1 MPTRRAAASA
11 AASVTRTSSSAR
23 LRSGRSSSGIGV
35 MGLRSPR
42 SFRAACAGALT
53 PRSASRRRRPSSP
66 SRAGRRRG
74 RCAARSR
81 SRPERRAGHPHE
93 LGRPQARGPHSPDP
107 IGIAATIARSVASSH
122 GPCAVRR
129 RCRPPAFHVSSYTGR
144 NGGCASGSGAVRQT
158 TPSRIRGS
166 LPSRRSRGGGG
177 SGPAERTGR
186 AGTPGGGEQEA
197 AGNAGA
203 GVIEVPRHLGAAAA
217 LGHLDPAGERQR
229 DLRQRKRPPEA
240 LVGGGDA
247 LQRLVHGPPTLRAP
261 ARGRQVGSGT
271 EMPGIRWGLTVPF
284 AGVPLA
290 DHGELYR
297 RIEAAGYDDVWTS
310 ETAGYDGFTPLALA
324 AVQTSRLRLATGVVN
339 PFTRGPAV
347 LAQHCAALADASG
360 GRFVLGLGS
369 SSNVIVERWD
379 GVPVE
384 KPLSR
389 MRDTIEGLR
398 PVLAGERGPGG
409 FKLENPP
416 SSEVPIVVAALRGRM
431 LALAAELGD
440 GAFTNF
446 LPLSGAAQVRDAFGA
461 PDKELVCRFF
471 CFPAAEA
478 EALPAARRM
487 LVAYATV
494 PVYAAFFRWLG
505 WGERIDPMVS
515 AWEDGD
521 RKRALELVPD
531 ELVREVFVFGDG
543 GVQRERLQAFAEAGI
558 TTFVLAP
565 ICEPGEVGSFVDAL
579 APARG

>member
-1 MPTRRAAASA
+1 
-11 AASVTRTSSSAR
+11 
-23 LRSGRSSSGIGV
+23 
-35 MGLRSPR
+35 
-42 SFRAACAGALT
+42 
-53 PRSASRRRRPSSP
+53 
-66 SRAGRRRG
+66 
-74 RCAARSR
+74 
-81 SRPERRAGHPHE
+81 
-93 LGRPQARGPHSPDP
+93 
-107 IGIAATIARSVASSH
+107 
-122 GPCAVRR
+122 
-129 RCRPPAFHVSSYTGR
+129 
-144 NGGCASGSGAVRQT
+144 
-158 TPSRIRGS
+158 
-166 LPSRRSRGGGG
+166 
-177 SGPAERTGR
+177 
-186 AGTPGGGEQEA
+186 
-197 AGNAGA
+197 
-203 GVIEVPRHLGAAAA
+203 
-217 LGHLDPAGERQR
+217 
-229 DLRQRKRPPEA
+229 
-240 LVGGGDA
+240 
-247 LQRLVHGPPTLRAP
+247 
-261 ARGRQVGSGT
+261 
-271 EMPGIRWGLTVPF
+271 MPGIRWGLTVPF

-369 SSNVIVERWD
+369 SSNVIVERWN
-379 GVPVE
+379 GVPFE

-389 MRDTIEGLR
+389 MRGAIEALR

-409 FKLENPP
+409 FKLETAP

-446 LPLSGAAQVRDAFGA
+446 LPLSGAPQVRDAFGA

-471 CFPAAEA
+471 CFPAPFEDAA
-478 EALPAARRM
+478 PAARRM

-505 WGERIDPMVS
+505 WADRIDPMLA
-515 AWEDGD
+515 AWEEGD
-521 RKRALELVPD
+521 RQRAVELVPD
-531 ELVREVFVFGDG
+531 ELVHEVFVFGDG
-543 GVQRERLQAFAEAGI
+543 DAQRARLRQFAESGI

-579 APARG
+579 APR